1 MSQGRKRH
9 QITIQQRATGFDAAG
24 QASGA
29 WSDLVTM
36 LANVVFLSGR
46 ELELARQ
53 KVANASHRVEAYWY
67 DGVNPKDRILFDGR
81 YLYVSSIENVG
92 ERSVEMVLLC
102 GEEVV

>member
-9 QITIQQRATGFDAAG
+9 QITIEQRASGFDAAG
-24 QASGA
+24 QASGSWVA
-29 WSDLVTM
+29 MDPM

-53 KVANASHRVEAYWY
+53 KSASASHRIEAYWVS
-67 DGVNPKDRILFDGR
+67 GLTTKDRILFDGR

-92 ERSVEMVLLC
+92 ERSVEMILLC
-102 GEEVV
+102 GEEVS